1 MFKCFSLLRGFEVV
15 RKKHSAEPS
24 TYSWFLKLKL
34 SFGDVPNGVAG
45 ELMLTRLC
53 GEKANK
59 HEQQR
64 AFSESQGPLQAG
76 AEWPEGH
83 GAVAGP
89 LPGPAGEAA
98 GDAPQR
104 QEAGGKPGDENP
116 NSRSTGTPRKTPVLG
131 VPRNGAA
138 PKRRSPLQ
146 VASTSGFTKSGKQ
159 IKADVFGTK
168 LEVGL
173 SFGEV
178 TSVFVRKAKDVRN
191 TSAYDGFADTFK
203 QVLQV
208 LQVVA
213 DLMNGQGHSGNDK
226 TLCVCVCAREPL
238 C

>member
-1 MFKCFSLLRGFEVV
+1 M
-15 RKKHSAEPS
+15 
-24 TYSWFLKLKL
+24 
-34 SFGDVPNGVAG
+34 
-45 ELMLTRLC
+45 
-53 GEKANK
+53 
-59 HEQQR
+59 
-64 AFSESQGPLQAG
+64 
-76 AEWPEGH
+76 
-83 GAVAGP
+83 
-89 LPGPAGEAA
+89 
-98 GDAPQR
+98 
-104 QEAGGKPGDENP
+104 
-116 NSRSTGTPRKTPVLG
+116 LG

-208 LQVVA
+208 LQVLQVVA

-226 TLCVCVCAREPL
+226 TLCVCAREPL